1 LVAIVLFLEKFR
13 NNFSKWVLW
22 LSYSYPSGAR
32 RKRKKK
38 MEWQETVAGEPSGRI
53 LPVWRY
59 LYGIF
64 PGWAMAKKNFKKSQK
79 SIGEHQ

>member
-1 LVAIVLFLEKFR
+1 
-13 NNFSKWVLW
+13 
-22 LSYSYPSGAR
+22 
-32 RKRKKK
+32 